1 MRFGFWPGAGS
12 SWDDTLE
19 LCRHVEATGWD
30 TIWYA
35 DHFMP
40 NVEDPVGPTNESW
53 TFIAAIAATVPRIRI
68 GHLVNGNTYRYP
80 PVTAKMAAGV
90 DQISGGRFILGLGAG
105 WQENEHAAY
114 DIPFF
119 DMPERLRRL
128 DEACQIITGLFNDE
142 KTSLDGRYYKIS
154 DAPLN
159 PKPVQSPL
167 PIMIGGGGE
176 KVTLKITAKYAN
188 EWNVWGAP
196 EVLEQKMAILDQHCA
211 DVGRDP
217 AEIQRSAA
225 AMLTL
230 SDDPEVVEKAAAGG
244 RPVIAGNAEQVQAI
258 VRRYADIGVDEI
270 IIPDFNM
277 GESVDEKKAVA
288 DRFMNEVG
296 STFR

>member
-1 MRFGFWPGAGS
+1 
-12 SWDDTLE
+12 
-19 LCRHVEATGWD
+19 
-30 TIWYA
+30 
-35 DHFMP
+35 MP
-40 NVEDPVGPTNESW
+40 RV
-53 TFIAAIAATVPRIRI
+53 RI

-105 WQENEHAAY
+105 WQENEHTVY

-119 DMPERLRRL
+119 DLPERLRRL

-142 KTSLDGRYYKIS
+142 KTSLDGRYYKIA

-188 EWNVWGAP
+188 EWNVWGTP

-244 RPVIAGNAEQVQAI
+244 RRYSFAPMRKSVIVGNAEQVRAI
-258 VRRYADIGVDEI
+258 VQRYADIGVDEI

-277 GESVDEKKAVA
+277 GASVDEKKAVA